1 METTSIMM
9 TESSELKNKSFTITD
24 QLFKEYGWHLAKNEM
39 NLICYTK
46 LGNETDVFDIKID
59 TNDIIHVSVPIK
71 NSSYN
76 FVTSFA
82 NYFSAS
88 EYIESRLIDFIY
100 L

>member
-1 METTSIMM
+1 MGNTSIML
-9 TESSELKNKSFTITD
+9 TETSEINNKEFTITD
-24 QLFKEYGWHLAKNEM
+24 KLFKEYGWHLAKNEM
-39 NLICYTK
+39 NFICYTK
-46 LGNETDVFDIKID
+46 LGHETDVFDIQID

-76 FVTSFA
+76 FVTSFT